1 MLKLLFNKNFYLI
14 KIEIC
19 VKKFES
25 KISLGLKE
33 KEPNVSTEVN
43 TSVENWDRRNYAD
56 SPPF

>member
-19 VKKFES
+19 AKKFES

-43 TSVENWDRRNYAD
+43 TSIEN
-56 SPPF
+56 